1 MLSITNV
8 SIMLIVVVL
17 NVLAPLN
24 LPRWCG
30 HEVWS
35 VLKQER
41 SSGQDWPD
49 TQEVNGNIDG
59 LKGRDW
65 IQGLVTEG
73 QGDTKNDLEKFTQ
86 FF

>member
-1 MLSITNV
+1 MLSITNEP
-8 SIMLIVVVL
+8 IMLIVVMPI
-17 NVLAPLN
+17 VLAPLN

-41 SSGQDWPD
+41 SSGQDWPN

-59 LKGRDW
+59 LKGSDL

-73 QGDTKNDLEKFTQ
+73 QGDQICPIF
-86 FF
+86 

>member
-1 MLSITNV
+1 MLSITNEH
-8 SIMLIVVVL
+8 IML

-59 LKGRDW
+59 LKGRDL

-73 QGDTKNDLEKFTQ
+73 QGDQMIWKKLPNFLKSCQTK
-86 FF
+86 

>member
-1 MLSITNV
+1 MLSITNEP
-8 SIMLIVVVL
+8 IMLI
-17 NVLAPLN
+17 VLAPLN

-59 LKGRDW
+59 LKGSDL

-73 QGDTKNDLEKFTQ
+73 QGDQMIRKKLPNFLKSCQTK
-86 FF
+86 